1 MHCLKRGEKPSEV
14 KAIRVG
20 LRSYGIA
27 SATSDY
33 SNKRPSGCIHFEV
46 FMLLWHF
53 PTCALWTGVCLLSV
67 LVIFFHSVWT
77 QSGHLPLEIV
87 AVCTSC
93 WAGLFSLGFL
103 LPARLAFVVPGLL
116 SVCLSVCLSVVGINH
131 SGLLAPPVGGCIY
144 PCT

>member
-14 KAIRVG
+14 RAIQLG

-33 SNKRPSGCIHFEV
+33 SNKRPSGYIHFKV

-53 PTCALWTGVCLLSV
+53 PTCVPWMGVCLLSV

-77 QSGHLPLEIV
+77 RSGHLPLEIV
-87 AVCTSC
+87 AVCASF
-93 WAGLFSLGFL
+93 WDGLFSLGFL
-103 LPARLAFVVPGLL
+103 LPAHLAFVVPGRLSVYL
-116 SVCLSVCLSVVGINH
+116 SVCCW
-131 SGLLAPPVGGCIY
+131 Y
-144 PCT
+144 